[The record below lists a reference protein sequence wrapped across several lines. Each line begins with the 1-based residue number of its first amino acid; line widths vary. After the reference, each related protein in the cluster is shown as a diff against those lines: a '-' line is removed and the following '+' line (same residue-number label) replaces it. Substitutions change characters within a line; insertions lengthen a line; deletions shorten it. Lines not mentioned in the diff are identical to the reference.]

1 MSALERRSILRF
13 LFKVFLFG
21 VASWL
26 LTLAGLWLPYPRSQ
40 AYGSLPE
47 DCYGHGPW
55 LYHRLFEDPRPI
67 DVAFLGSSRT
77 LRAVHEEQVFPAVD
91 SPVVANL
98 GYCRLGRNLHWVIAS
113 DLMDTKPPRLLVV
126 EVRER
131 ESSYSHPAFPYFARR
146 SDLLDPGGWFHKDVL
161 KDFFHAAH
169 ARAEY
174 IVRRVPASPP
184 SPRTPSLWGH
194 ARSAERADSLELVQ
208 HLQELRAKLAATK
221 PGGALSLHFLRK
233 LAALA
238 QAHRTRLVLLYLPA
252 FGPPLPHPQ
261 DLQTLQTIAEVWIP
275 PLEIFRQARH
285 FSDSDHLNDAGAR
298 ALSAWLGRKI
308 KMEFSE
314 PAPDRSPLNA
324 GPR

>member
-113 DLMDTKPPRLLVV
+113 DLMDTKPPGCW
-126 EVRER
+126 
-131 ESSYSHPAFPYFARR
+131 SSR
-146 SDLLDPGGWFHKDVL
+146 SGSV
-161 KDFFHAAH
+161 
-169 ARAEY
+169 
-174 IVRRVPASPP
+174 SPP
-184 SPRTPSLWGH
+184 TATRPFPISPAAPTCWTP
-194 ARSAERADSLELVQ
+194 
-208 HLQELRAKLAATK
+208 AAGFTK
-221 PGGALSLHFLRK
+221 TS
-233 LAALA
+233 
-238 QAHRTRLVLLYLPA
+238 
-252 FGPPLPHPQ
+252 
-261 DLQTLQTIAEVWIP
+261 
-275 PLEIFRQARH
+275 
-285 FSDSDHLNDAGAR
+285 
-298 ALSAWLGRKI
+298 
-308 KMEFSE
+308 
-314 PAPDRSPLNA
+314 
-324 GPR
+324 